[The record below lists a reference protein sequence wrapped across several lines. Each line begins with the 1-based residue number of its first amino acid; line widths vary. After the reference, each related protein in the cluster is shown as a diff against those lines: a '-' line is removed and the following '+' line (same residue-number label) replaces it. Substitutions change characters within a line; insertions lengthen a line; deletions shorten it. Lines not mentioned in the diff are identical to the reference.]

1 MSQSS
6 HQSFN
11 KETRVAIA
19 GLGAIGQSLARSLAQ
34 GAVPGIRLVVGGQ
47 RWRGSHQRRSALYIW
62 V

>member
-34 GAVPGIRLVVGGQ
+34 GAVPGIRLVAV
-47 RWRGSHQRRSALYIW
+47 
-62 V
+62 